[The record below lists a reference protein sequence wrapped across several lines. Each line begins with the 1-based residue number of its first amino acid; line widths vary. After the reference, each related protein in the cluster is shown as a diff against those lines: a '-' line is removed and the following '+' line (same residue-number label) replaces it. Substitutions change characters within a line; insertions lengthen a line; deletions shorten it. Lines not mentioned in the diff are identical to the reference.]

1 MGKILKLIS
10 QILRVQQTLTD
21 YFEKHKKEQKTINIS
36 TELINTLKTT
46 DVEETQQRTMISM
59 RENFQYGT
67 ETSVKEKQ
75 LEELKKLSRQAIE
88 ETKNIIYE

>member
-1 MGKILKLIS
+1 
-10 QILRVQQTLTD
+10 
-21 YFEKHKKEQKTINIS
+21 
-36 TELINTLKTT
+36 
-46 DVEETQQRTMISM
+46 MISM